1 MKDQD
6 NSKTLL
12 VRKDSSELDAELGCL
27 AIPAKKLVNL
37 TYFGNIQD

>member
-1 MKDQD
+1 LRTVKDQD

-27 AIPAKKLVNL
+27 ASSS
-37 TYFGNIQD
+37 